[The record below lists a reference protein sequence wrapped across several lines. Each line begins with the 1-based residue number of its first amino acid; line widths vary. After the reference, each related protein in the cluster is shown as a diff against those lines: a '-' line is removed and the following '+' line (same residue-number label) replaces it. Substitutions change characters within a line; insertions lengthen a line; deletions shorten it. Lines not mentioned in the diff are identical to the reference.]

1 MERQLD
7 KAWQEMEQDMELVLL
22 LADNGRILETV
33 RCGLVLV
40 EESVL
45 EGVTF
50 GFVVAL

>member
-33 RCGLVLV
+33 RCGLALV
-40 EESVL
+40 EKSVL